1 MISANGIN
9 LFGHVYSVVHYV
21 SRSLR
26 ALGKGSSTFHF
37 WFFILG
43 DNFQF
48 SLRQLVCY
56 SWLLKMWYELV
67 LLKCILVVT
76 VSVGT
81 LQLLEKKSSS
91 RSSIYHYKF
100 FILRGRGWLKG
111 TAVPFFHIIR
121 NASDV
126 STIFHC
132 MYYDIL
138 PSMSRIGSKTSYR
151 IWFWWQ
157 TWFSLQKTIQSWT
170 CSQDNNE
177 IQ

>member
-1 MISANGIN
+1 MLHGNTKCMNLKFVLMISANGIN

-121 NASDV
+121 NASV
-126 STIFHC
+126 MF
-132 MYYDIL
+132 L
-138 PSMSRIGSKTSYR
+138 PSFTVCIMTFYQV
-151 IWFWWQ
+151 F
-157 TWFSLQKTIQSWT
+157 TPQKILSHFK
-170 CSQDNNE
+170 NHFMLY
-177 IQ
+177 